1 MISFF
6 LILNFYAYLV
16 WHTYNF
22 IKVNDYLVKGKK
34 RNYSLSLLPSSWR
47 ACSCLWYIFFNRW
60 FSSWRLRNSFKII
73 KDRKCNLKE
82 INSTSYAAATKSL
95 QSCLTLWDPTDIP
108 LKDRSVSFSFLQKIA
123 GLFTINYFLFI

>member
-6 LILNFYAYLV
+6 FILNFYAYLV
-16 WHTYNF
+16 WHTHNF

-47 ACSCLWYIFFNRW
+47 ACSCSWYIFFNCW
-60 FSSWRLRNSFKII
+60 FSSWRLRNSFKIT

-82 INSTSYAAATKSL
+82 TNSTSYTYHSRIGVYPSVFIKNNCSIYYQL
-95 QSCLTLWDPTDIP
+95 FSIHLIP
-108 LKDRSVSFSFLQKIA
+108 LMIFLKK
-123 GLFTINYFLFI
+123 TTKNK